1 MRIKPRVSTLA
12 SACLLSA
19 CAGHPPPVPLAG
31 SLRDIAALTGEWT
44 GDYSSDETGR
54 SGSVTFMLT
63 PRGDTAYGDVIMIP
77 RGLGQPLRAWRKD
90 DAGGPA
96 DPERSRPT
104 TLTISFVRIQ
114 GNEVN
119 GTLAPY
125 RDPECG
131 CALATRFVGW
141 LRGDTI
147 SGSYFSS
154 HERSEAEAHGRWQ
167 VVRKSARSS
176 GP

>member
-1 MRIKPRVSTLA
+1 MRIGLCAAVFVAAST
-12 SACLLSA
+12 A
-19 CAGHPPPVPLAG
+19 CAGHAPPVPLAG
-31 SLRDIAALTGEWT
+31 SLGDIAALAGEWT

-54 SGSVTFMLT
+54 SGSVRFALT
-63 PRGDTAYGDVIMIP
+63 PRGDTAYGDVVMVP
-77 RGLGQPLRAWRKD
+77 RNAGQPVRAWVKD
-90 DAGGPA
+90 DAGSA
-96 DPERSRPT
+96 VDATRSRPVP
-104 TLTISFVRIQ
+104 LTISFVRVR
-114 GNEVN
+114 GNEVS

-147 SGSYFSS
+147 SGSYFSR

-167 VVRKSARSS
+167 VVRRSR
-176 GP
+176 G